1 MKTRSSAKSER
12 ARKAAREEKKLKM
25 EEKQEQ
31 NAAVQKEKERLRKEA
46 GVVAEVR
53 KKCQWQV
60 DRQLQGFFKY
70 KEMMH
75 ER

>member
-1 MKTRSSAKSER
+1 MDKDDYKELLAAK
-12 ARKAAREEKKLKM
+12 
-25 EEKQEQ
+25 
-31 NAAVQKEKERLRKEA
+31 
-46 GVVAEVR
+46 VAEVR

-70 KEMMH
+70 KEMTH